1 MTERTPGTSEKPLVR
16 LKMADIARMAGVSVS
31 SVSRALAGSSLIPQ
45 AQRDKINAIA
55 RENGYVVNL
64 AARNLRLQTTRT
76 IGLVL
81 PLGHEDGQAI
91 SDPFLLE
98 LIGCLADEVVS
109 RGYDL
114 LLSKVTVTSEG
125 WLRELTG
132 SHRFDGLLVLGQSDQ
147 HAVINDL
154 ADYYPALVVWGEKL
168 PEQAYCTVGVDNCLG
183 GYLATR
189 HMVAGGCRDILFL
202 GPMGVPEA
210 EARFHG
216 YARGLASAPFRMG
229 EAIECET
236 HFLYESGYAVVSD
249 LIHQKHVFDG
259 LFCASDVIAQGAMA
273 ALAEAG
279 LRVPEDVAVC
289 GFDDIA
295 VAKSLSPP
303 LTTVSQDRRTGAKHM
318 VDLLFRRMS
327 GEAPG
332 PVVMTPSLMARASTR
347 PA

>member
-1 MTERTPGTSEKPLVR
+1 MTDRTSSASEKPMVR

-31 SVSRALAGSSLIPQ
+31 SVSRALAGSPLIPQ
-45 AQRDKINAIA
+45 TQRDKINAIA

-64 AARNLRLQTTRT
+64 AARNLRLQTTQT

-98 LIGCLADEVVS
+98 LIGCLADEVVR

-114 LLSKVTVTSEG
+114 LLSKVTATHEG

-147 HAVINDL
+147 HKVINNL
-154 ADYYPALVVWGEKL
+154 AHHYPAMVVWGEKL
-168 PEQAYCTVGVDNCLG
+168 PDQAYCSVGVDNCLG

-189 HMVAGGCRDILFL
+189 HMVASGCRDILFL
-202 GPMGVPEA
+202 GPKGIPEA
-210 EARFHG
+210 EARFSG

-236 HFLYESGYAVVSD
+236 HFFYESGYEVVRD

-259 LFCASDVIAQGAMA
+259 LFCASDIIAQGAMA

-295 VAKSLSPP
+295 VAKNLSPA
-303 LTTVSQDRRTGAKHM
+303 LTTVCQDRKLGAKHM
-318 VDLLFRRMS
+318 VDLLFRRLG
-327 GEAPG
+327 GEASEPMVMA
-332 PVVMTPSLMARASTR
+332 PNLVVRASTR
-347 PA
+347 PV